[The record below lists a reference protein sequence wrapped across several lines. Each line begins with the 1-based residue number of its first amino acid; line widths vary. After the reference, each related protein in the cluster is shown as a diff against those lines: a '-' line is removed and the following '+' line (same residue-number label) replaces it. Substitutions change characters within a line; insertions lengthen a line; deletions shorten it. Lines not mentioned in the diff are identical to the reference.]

1 MHPGHTAGA
10 GGRVCCGAKTVV
22 VSSAHEHLEVVISPG
37 GGWSARLRGQQ
48 GAVHGAASED
58 QPPQSVGIRRRWHG
72 SWRSEQLECSQVHC
86 AVQKLTGRPRRPGC
100 RAAAPGGHF
109 STSFVGVSE
118 AGLMRDSS
126 PSSCR
131 HSPGPTL
138 LQPAGSAGAVV
149 SRLMFPQFRCPGRLS
164 AIVAAA
170 RRQAASKEREKN
182 VTLAADKS
190 LSLNSQ
196 HLNTDVRGGRSACSL
211 RA

>member
-1 MHPGHTAGA
+1 
-10 GGRVCCGAKTVV
+10 
-22 VSSAHEHLEVVISPG
+22 
-37 GGWSARLRGQQ
+37 
-48 GAVHGAASED
+48 
-58 QPPQSVGIRRRWHG
+58 
-72 SWRSEQLECSQVHC
+72 
-86 AVQKLTGRPRRPGC
+86 
-100 RAAAPGGHF
+100 
-109 STSFVGVSE
+109 
-118 AGLMRDSS
+118 MRDSS

-182 VTLAADKS
+182 VTLNKS
-190 LSLNSQ
+190 LSLNNQ

>member
-1 MHPGHTAGA
+1 
-10 GGRVCCGAKTVV
+10 
-22 VSSAHEHLEVVISPG
+22 
-37 GGWSARLRGQQ
+37 
-48 GAVHGAASED
+48 
-58 QPPQSVGIRRRWHG
+58 
-72 SWRSEQLECSQVHC
+72 
-86 AVQKLTGRPRRPGC
+86 
-100 RAAAPGGHF
+100 
-109 STSFVGVSE
+109 
-118 AGLMRDSS
+118 MRDSS